1 MTLASL
7 EQRLYGSRGAFAVSS
22 LVAMLGTAAPATS
35 AEPVSAKAHTAIA
48 CTSLTALEVPGFEV
62 SIKQAAVVPPGP
74 VATSPFEA
82 AVKGPLP
89 AYCRADGVI
98 DERVGYD
105 GKPYAI
111 GFAVAMPENW
121 NGRFLMQGGGG
132 LNGNVALPLGG
143 VAAGDTPGLARGFA
157 VVTTDTGHK
166 GAVFDTS
173 FLADQE
179 AALNF
184 LYQAVGKV
192 AQVVPPVESVQT
204 VGLVRLPT

>member
-1 MTLASL
+1 
-7 EQRLYGSRGAFAVSS
+7 
-22 LVAMLGTAAPATS
+22 
-35 AEPVSAKAHTAIA
+35 
-48 CTSLTALEVPGFEV
+48 
-62 SIKQAAVVPPGP
+62 
-74 VATSPFEA
+74 
-82 AVKGPLP
+82 
-89 AYCRADGVI
+89 
-98 DERVGYD
+98 
-105 GKPYAI
+105 
-111 GFAVAMPENW
+111 MPENW

-132 LNGNVALPLGG
+132 LNGSVALPLGG

-192 AQVVPPVESVQT
+192 AQVGKQIVAAYYGRGAAHSYFIGCSTGGREAM
-204 VGLVRLPT
+204 LM